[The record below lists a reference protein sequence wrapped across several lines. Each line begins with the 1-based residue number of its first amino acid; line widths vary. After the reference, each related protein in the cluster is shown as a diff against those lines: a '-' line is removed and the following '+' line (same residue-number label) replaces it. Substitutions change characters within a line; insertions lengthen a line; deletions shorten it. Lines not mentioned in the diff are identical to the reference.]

1 MDGDIKQITVICP
14 KCRWDVTLDR
24 CFPDDEGNY
33 GDMLWQEYDME
44 CKECGFKFHIRT
56 ATIVES
62 E

>member
-1 MDGDIKQITVICP
+1 MDGDIKQIIAICP
-14 KCRWDVTLDR
+14 KCRWDVTLDC
-24 CFPDDEGNY
+24 CFPADEGNY